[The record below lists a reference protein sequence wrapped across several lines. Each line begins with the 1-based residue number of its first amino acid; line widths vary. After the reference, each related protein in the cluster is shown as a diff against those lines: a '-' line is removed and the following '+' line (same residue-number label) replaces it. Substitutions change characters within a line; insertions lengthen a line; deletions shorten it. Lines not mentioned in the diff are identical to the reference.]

1 MNFQDWD
8 ALSFSDDVSHYLT
21 LSGASERS
29 TRIAGDLLWTTAEGR
44 EEHLVHVPGTGG
56 WDFPAWSSE
65 MIPGNTEMLLS
76 SPPPNPAHLQHHQTS
91 WSKKSKFF

>member
-21 LSGASERS
+21 LFGASERS
-29 TRIAGDLLWTTAEGR
+29 TRIAGDLLWTAAEGR

-56 WDFPAWSSE
+56 WEPGSFSSLV
-65 MIPGNTEMLLS
+65 I
-76 SPPPNPAHLQHHQTS
+76 
-91 WSKKSKFF
+91 